1 MLSLPPALYKV
12 GNPPRLTIPPCGRLL
27 HARFTLRKSIGTT
40 VTGHWLWSEGSG
52 EMRSA
57 LSIDSFLQL
66 LAVHGVS
73 FLLRHSECSGRL
85 HGARMALFVRGG
97 RSTLPVQCYWG
108 TSAYQ
113 SVQDALLRRQHC
125 LVTAGD
131 KAA

>member
-1 MLSLPPALYKV
+1 M
-12 GNPPRLTIPPCGRLL
+12 
-27 HARFTLRKSIGTT
+27 TT
-40 VTGHWLWSEGSG
+40 VTGHWLWSEARGNAQ
-52 EMRSA
+52 RPV
-57 LSIDSFLQL
+57 SIDSFLQL
-66 LAVHGVS
+66 LAVHG
-73 FLLRHSECSGRL
+73 RL
-85 HGARMALFVRGG
+85 FSAKAFGVQWPFHGARMALFVRGG